1 VELGIWL
8 SGLES
13 FLTQPSA
20 WEGPERSRLITSV
33 LERCVWLTA
42 RLSIQDRESVLS
54 GQELSDLARVLR
66 ESILIG
72 GSRSRGQ
79 VSGSGEV
86 QAWCRVL
93 RQRTEATPAFQKLIA
108 HAEACGESHLPEPLK
123 SLAAAPP
130 ENEERAELA
139 LVLPRFGRILKWL
152 TIVGQML
159 EADEPLKPALVVFAC
174 INEQMAEL
182 IAYMNNRLERFP
194 NEQAELF
201 GSLDA
206 ASYTASIEFKK
217 VFSPEFGALI
227 SVRPAQS
234 VYAVME
240 TAYSMLNQSLQQI
253 LTGFAVLVD
262 PSVDAA
268 SFFPTSQLNFERSIV
283 LRREL
288 WELVQLTQAAEDD
301 PEKPHVDALD
311 QALRKFIN
319 GSLHFLFYK
328 DTETFERF
336 VEEIMVTKQAK
347 DLVPILHRFRA
358 YLETLFGQ
366 VNLRAVFEKHPFE
379 HN

>member
-1 VELGIWL
+1 LNELG
-8 SGLES
+8 G
-13 FLTQPSA
+13 
-20 WEGPERSRLITSV
+20 
-33 LERCVWLTA
+33 
-42 RLSIQDRESVLS
+42 
-54 GQELSDLARVLR
+54 VLR

-79 VSGSGEV
+79 VSGTGEM
-86 QAWCRVL
+86 QAWSRVL
-93 RQRTEATPAFQKLIA
+93 RERSQGTAAFQKLIA

-130 ENEERAELA
+130 ENEQRAELA
-139 LVLPRFGRILKWL
+139 LVLPRFGKILKWL
-152 TIVGQML
+152 SIVGDML
-159 EADEPLKPALVVFAC
+159 EADEPLKPALVVFAR

-194 NEQAELF
+194 NEQDELF

-217 VFSPEFGALI
+217 VFSPAFGALI

-234 VYAVME
+234 VYAGME
-240 TAYSMLNQSLQQI
+240 SAYSMLNQSLQQI
-253 LTGFAVLVD
+253 LTGFAILVD
-262 PSVDAA
+262 PSVDPA
-268 SFFPTSQLNFERSIV
+268 SFFPASKLNFERSLV

-288 WELVQLTQAAEDD
+288 WELVQLTQAAEND
-301 PEKPHVDALD
+301 PEKPQVDELD
-311 QALRKFIN
+311 GALRKFID

-347 DLVPILHRFRA
+347 DLVPILHRFGA
-358 YLETLFGQ
+358 YLETLFGH